1 MSDGY
6 HVILEDLE
14 QAYLAFF
21 REEIELDK
29 QRHKVHC
36 PIPDCGDAETN
47 KACRDALDVVKTLYD
62 LLAKTVGDHGEKMK
76 KAHDGYTRD
85 NDDVMNLFNTLEG

>member
-1 MSDGY
+1 MSEY
-6 HVILEDLE
+6 HVVLEDLE

-21 REEIELDK
+21 REERTLGEQK
-29 QRHKVHC
+29 NKVHC
-36 PIPDCGDAETN
+36 PVPDCGDSDTN
-47 KACRDALDVVKTLYD
+47 KACRDALDVVTTLYA
-62 LLAKTVGDHGEKMK
+62 LLTETVKDHGEKMK